1 MDLELVNNSGMTA
14 ALMIINEYIYYAAP
28 HNKVKTSVFAAQ
40 IAAEVAKVEAEKPFM
55 QAYKSLMLW
64 KEVRGDEFDIRQLI
78 QAFEENDHGDLARM
92 TRNILD
98 STCHRVR
105 AGVLG

>member
-1 MDLELVNNSGMTA
+1 M
-14 ALMIINEYIYYAAP
+14 
-28 HNKVKTSVFAAQ
+28 
-40 IAAEVAKVEAEKPFM
+40 EAEKPFM

-64 KEVRGDEFDIRQLI
+64 KEVSGEQFDIRQLI

-98 STCHRVR
+98 STSHSDTG
-105 AGVLG
+105 AIVLLLCCYCIAIVLLLY